1 MVGSA
6 GTRQPAESRSQACRR
21 ACPAHDAGVH
31 LRPRRRPANQANEKK
46 TMAHTPHSP
55 PPYTKILIIQKTAS
69 ERDANRT
76 REFRKDAKLQRD
88 QHADAMKC
96 LAQAFRFLPLVVG
109 LGAVIAGG
117 VTTWL
122 GLPMFLKLTA
132 LDVDADFPLMQT
144 STLAECSSGTD
155 ECLPGQCIV
164 VALWTRPVGIKQEC
178 GSYCARDVC
187 YDDWIAQFAWV
198 GGPFHGKP
206 EVEASALRSR
216 LDKSCDGDCERYGG
230 WALDAVVNRSNFTSA
245 AVSQGWRM
253 KRCTDCTCDDGSSI
267 ARPNDQSVLSAS
279 AEEGD
284 GILLGKRVP
293 CRVPKGAVED
303 VPDVYD
309 CPSPLAFNSICAR
322 LGNLPQIELD
332 VLERGVVMYA
342 TIGFVLVPGGVC
354 LLALGVIAL
363 RAKSDENQGSARV
376 AR

>member
-1 MVGSA
+1 MRENAASSVIVSDEEGSSLA
-6 GTRQPAESRSQACRR
+6 PRSAAPTERVQWTTRQ
-21 ACPAHDAGVH
+21 
-31 LRPRRRPANQANEKK
+31 NQQ
-46 TMAHTPHSP
+46 P
-55 PPYTKILIIQKTAS
+55 
-69 ERDANRT
+69 
-76 REFRKDAKLQRD
+76 
-88 QHADAMKC
+88 DAMLC
-96 LAQAFRFLPLVVG
+96 LARADRIVPLVAG

-117 VTTWL
+117 VMLWL

-132 LDVDADFPLMQT
+132 LDVDTDFPLMQT

-164 VALWTRPVGIKQEC
+164 VGLWTRPVGIKQEC
-178 GSYCARDVC
+178 GSYCSARSAC
-187 YDDWIAQFAWV
+187 YDDWIAEFAWV
-198 GGPFHGKP
+198 GGPFNGKP

-230 WALDAVVNRSNFTSA
+230 WALDAVVNRSELTQNFTSA

-279 AEEGD
+279 AEEGAF
-284 GILLGKRVP
+284 LLGKSVP

-303 VPDVYD
+303 VSDVYD

-332 VLERGVVMYA
+332 VLERGVVNYA
-342 TIGFVLVPGGVC
+342 IIGFALVPGGLC

-363 RAKSDENQGSARV
+363 RAHSDANQGSARIV
-376 AR
+376 R